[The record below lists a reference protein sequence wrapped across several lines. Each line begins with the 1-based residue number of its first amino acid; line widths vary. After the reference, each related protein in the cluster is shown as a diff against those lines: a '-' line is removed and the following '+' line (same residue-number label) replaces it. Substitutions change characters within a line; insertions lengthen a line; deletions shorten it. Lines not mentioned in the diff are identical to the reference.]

1 MAADLPPM
9 TLQEAQTV
17 FERPGISRPA
27 SGDKGAP
34 TDVLQSR
41 NEAQRARAQALTDTA
56 LSLGLKAGLSH
67 QLRNIERA
75 VGKMDRDLDLIYD
88 FTPLMIHQR
97 VVPAVITE
105 ARDLYNQDGDRALRL
120 SGAFYTIK
128 QQARFSSVAPNW
140 REYLSF
146 PKTTV
151 DRGSL
156 RMMLKPVTEDERQI
170 WRSAV
175 QNGWDQG
182 VEQANLMLVQAMDRL
197 NRDFTGMGR
206 FHRFVIEGKMSM
218 PAIAREDFA
227 VTQQGGTLAVDETLL
242 RITTLPEFNAKMG
255 NWNGLIAT
263 PPALPAPT
271 PAAPAPAP
279 APLKVPVGEPYAAAP
294 AAPPAGGAPR

>member
-9 TLQEAQTV
+9 TLQEAQAV
-17 FERPGISRPA
+17 FDRPGIVRPA
-27 SGDKGAP
+27 SGERGAP
-34 TDVLQSR
+34 ADVLQSR

-67 QLRNIERA
+67 QLRNIDRA
-75 VGKMDRDLDLIYD
+75 VAKMDRDLDLIYD

-128 QQARFSSVAPNW
+128 QQARFASVAPNW
-140 REYLSF
+140 REYLAF

-156 RMMLKPVTEDERQI
+156 RMMLKPVTEEERQI
-170 WRSAV
+170 WRTAV
-175 QNGWDQG
+175 QSGWEQG
-182 VEQANLMLVQAMDRL
+182 VEQANLMLEQAMDRL
-197 NRDFTGMGR
+197 NRDFSGMGR

-242 RITTLPEFNAKMG
+242 RITTLPEFNAKLG

-263 PPALPAPT
+263 PPAAPAP
-271 PAAPAPAP
+271 PPPPPPPAP
-279 APLKVPVGEPYAAAP
+279 APLSGPVGEPYASVAP
-294 AAPPAGGAPR
+294 AAADAAQ

>member
-17 FERPGISRPA
+17 FDRPGIVRPA
-27 SGDKGAP
+27 SGEPGAP
-34 TDVLQSR
+34 ADVLQSR

-67 QLRNIERA
+67 QLRNIEHA

-140 REYLSF
+140 REYLAF

-156 RMMLKPVTEDERQI
+156 RMMLKPVTEEERQI
-170 WRSAV
+170 WRTAV
-175 QNGWDQG
+175 QSGWDQG

-197 NRDFTGMGR
+197 NRDFSGMGR

-242 RITTLPEFNAKMG
+242 RITTLPEFNAKLG

-263 PPALPAPT
+263 PPAAP
-271 PAAPAPAP
+271 PPPPPPPAPAP
-279 APLKVPVGEPYAAAP
+279 APLSGPVGEPYASVTP
-294 AAPPAGGAPR
+294 AAPDAAQ

>member
-17 FERPGISRPA
+17 FERPAISRPA
-27 SGDKGAP
+27 AGDKGDPAEA
-34 TDVLQSR
+34 LQAR
-41 NEAQRARAQALTDTA
+41 NAAQRARTQALTDNA

-88 FTPLMIHQR
+88 FTPMMIHQR

-146 PKTTV
+146 PKTSV
-151 DRGSL
+151 DRSSL
-156 RMMLKPVTEDERQI
+156 RMMLKPVTEDERET
-170 WRSAV
+170 WRSSV
-175 QNGWDQG
+175 QSGWEQG

-227 VTQQGGTLAVDETLL
+227 VTQQGGTMAVDETLL

-263 PPALPAPT
+263 PPAPVPAAA
-271 PAAPAPAP
+271 PAAPATPPAP
-279 APLKVPVGEPYAAAP
+279 IAGPVGEPYAATVPTP
-294 AAPPAGGAPR
+294 AHALQ